1 MPWTNISRREHKRET
16 DHYPIGLT
24 DAKWLVIASQHPAAK
39 RGGRKRTTELR

>member
-16 DHYPIGLT
+16 GRYPSNLT
-24 DAKWLVIASQHPAAK
+24 DAEWLVIASLLQAAK